1 MFIFRPKNQGKNEG
15 LGARLVS
22 DTPPQE
28 AVKRVA
34 PCHIFN
40 PPPRH
45 LVLHGRLRLPPGS
58 VGRLQLPEGSADTSS
73 AEPHRPAPAE
83 FLLQLQP
90 KQAMQHALRI
100 GIEPGV
106 FYLLPATEPES
117 PLLLPSLSSDLPP
130 DLPSSLLADTPL
142 VSIAMEHCDGGISS
156 IAMPETWSDTSSD
169 ASVRS
174 SMRSFFSA
182 CSEPSSGPNTRDNT
196 LDFSSGPITRDN
208 TLDFSRGSTLDLTSS
223 SGSAASTIELG
234 TGNGTAAHASHL
246 ADRLAVLTVA
256 GGGADLEGGGGGGGS
271 GGRGGGAHSSRAAGA
286 PVARRR
292 GARLLCDVR
301 PGGTSQFVMSD
312 DPRNEYGVPRELGAV
327 LIRGAQLRVI
337 IPRVHSDRTVAQ
349 FPVSDP
355 ADSLL
360 ARYQQGED
368 LAHMSILDGS
378 LDGPVG
384 VTLKNI
390 ESGLLVLQVR
400 READEKDGSTAY
412 AIQYRAPL
420 SAYQALCVSLSL
432 AAIAGSRK

>member
-1 MFIFRPKNQGKNEG
+1 MFIFRPKGQGKSERQE
-15 LGARLVS
+15 RLLA
-22 DTPPQE
+22 DAPPQE

-58 VGRLQLPEGSADTSS
+58 VGRLRLPEGSAGTSS
-73 AEPHRPAPAE
+73 GGPHRSAPAE

-90 KQAMQHALRI
+90 KQAMQPALRI

-117 PLLLPSLSSDLPP
+117 PLLRASLPTSSQTPRAQSDLPA
-130 DLPSSLLADTPL
+130 SLLPNTPL
-142 VSIAMEHCDGGISS
+142 VELREHV
-156 IAMPETWSDTSSD
+156 IAMPQMPGESQTWSDTSSD
-169 ASVRS
+169 ATLSSSVI
-174 SMRSFFSA
+174 SFFTA
-182 CSEPSSGPNTRDNT
+182 CSDPSSGPNTRDNT
-196 LDFSSGPITRDN
+196 I
-208 TLDFSRGSTLDLTSS
+208 DFSRGSTTDLGSYS

-234 TGNGTAAHASHL
+234 AGGATAAHAGHL

-256 GGGADLEGGGGGGGS
+256 GGGADLEGGGGGGG
-271 GGRGGGAHSSRAAGA
+271 GGDGAHSPGAGA
-286 PVARRR
+286 RCAGYTTGPVARRR

-301 PGGTSQFVMSD
+301 PGDTSQFVMSD

-368 LAHMSILDGS
+368 LAHMCILDGS

-400 READEKDGSTAY
+400 READGPDASTAY

-432 AAIAGSRK
+432 AAIAGSRTES

>member
-1 MFIFRPKNQGKNEG
+1 MFIFRPKGQGKSERQE
-15 LGARLVS
+15 RLLA
-22 DTPPQE
+22 DAPPQE

-58 VGRLQLPEGSADTSS
+58 VGRLRLPGGSADTVSGG
-73 AEPHRPAPAE
+73 PHRPAPAE

-90 KQAMQHALRI
+90 KQAMQPALRI

-117 PLLLPSLSSDLPP
+117 PLLRAASSTIPRSNSDLPASL
-130 DLPSSLLADTPL
+130 LPSTPL
-142 VSIAMEHCDGGISS
+142 VELREHV
-156 IAMPETWSDTSSD
+156 IAMPQMPGESQTWSDTSSD
-169 ASVRS
+169 ATLSSSVI
-174 SMRSFFSA
+174 SFFTA
-182 CSEPSSGPNTRDNT
+182 CSDPSSGPNTRDNT
-196 LDFSSGPITRDN
+196 I
-208 TLDFSRGSTLDLTSS
+208 DFSRGSTMDLASS
-223 SGSAASTIELG
+223 SGSAGSTIELG
-234 TGNGTAAHASHL
+234 AGGATAAHAGHL

-256 GGGADLEGGGGGGGS
+256 GGVADLEGGGGGGGD
-271 GGRGGGAHSSRAAGA
+271 GAHSPGAGA
-286 PVARRR
+286 RCAGYTTGPVARRR

-368 LAHMSILDGS
+368 LAHMCILDGS

-400 READEKDGSTAY
+400 READEPDASTAY

-432 AAIAGSRK
+432 AAIAGSRAAS